1 MAEEH
6 TTADDHATAGAEAP
20 MAERVEILEE
30 AAEGIADLQSQ
41 ALDPAEL
48 SRQLEDLTSVVLNSA
63 EVSTRS
69 ASVAADVSADMQS
82 VMDKIAESHKRSVH
96 HSKLVLGAFL
106 VFIIIAVGTF
116 FAIAT
121 RMQQNIR
128 QLDALAL
135 AVGKRVVD
143 LDTTVGAF
151 TESAQS
157 LFELA
162 EKMESVSSLPAK
174 MEQRFDDFNKSVQ
187 AVPGQVSSQVAAQ
200 TEKSL
205 DAKMQNL
212 QKQLQ
217 ALEGKVQTL
226 ASRPQPPIKD
236 NSQAVASELQ
246 KLQKE
251 VNGMQARVAARAAEP
266 PKPAEAAKPKAEPKP
281 DPKPEPKP
289 EPKPPVAEVK
299 PASPQ
304 VPVNRDRVLMYPRPN
319 TAD

>member
-82 VMDKIAESHKRSVH
+82 VMDKIVESHKRSVH
-96 HSKLVLGAFL
+96 HSKLILGAFL

-135 AVGKRVVD
+135 AVGKRVVE

-151 TESAQS
+151 TESSQS

-174 MEQRFDDFNKSVQ
+174 MDQRFDEFNKSVQ

-226 ASRPQPPIKD
+226 ASRPQPQIKD
-236 NSQAVASELQ
+236 NSQAVVSELQ

-251 VNGMQARVAARAAEP
+251 VNVMQARVAARVAEP
-266 PKPAEAAKPKAEPKP
+266 PKLAEAPKPKAES
-281 DPKPEPKP
+281 KPEPKP
-289 EPKPPVAEVK
+289 EPKAPVAEVK

-304 VPVNRDRVLMYPRPN
+304 VPANRDRVLMYPRPN